1 MATYEAATWSEL
13 ATLAAT
19 KTFGTND
26 IIKITADIDCNS
38 EIPEGVPST
47 LEFQYASGVGTACTV
62 TLDGSYEENGT
73 TKSRTIR
80 NLRTNIS
87 SPVEIFLCENIILK
101 NLDFKNLIIDKNLC
115 RGKRGGSTC
124 NLIKCRFVGKR
135 SEYLVGQTGS
145 ENNMTFTSCA
155 FNMQFVGS
163 NKVYIPLNGAGSGHY
178 ATAKFCRFK
187 ETYGGWDVS
196 QGYDTST
203 KFMRLIGCYI
213 SGEIVGDSSIVI
225 TDNYSYDSV
234 IQNVL
239 DAELKTKAASG
250 TTISVSAPKG
260 VWKNLILPFDGS
272 STTPYTYT
280 NVSSTLAIPESP
292 SDMTDTTKLYNDG
305 FDVVH

>member
-19 KTFGTND
+19 KTFGDND
-26 IIKITADIDCNS
+26 TIRITADIDCNS

-47 LEFQYASGVGTACTV
+47 LYFQARSGVGTGCKV
-62 TLDGSYEENGT
+62 TIDGEYTENGT

-80 NLRTNIS
+80 NLRTHIS

-101 NLDFKNLIIDKNLC
+101 NLDFKNIILNKCLV
-115 RGKRGGSTC
+115 RGYRSGAIC

-135 SEYLVGQTGS
+135 TEHLVGATNSG
-145 ENNMTFTSCA
+145 NKMTFTSCA
-155 FNMQFVGS
+155 FNVEFVGS
-163 NKVYIPLNGAGSGHY
+163 NVSYIPLNGADSSNY
-178 ATAKFCRFK
+178 ATANFCRFK
-187 ETYGGWDVS
+187 ETYGGWNVS
-196 QGYDTST
+196 QGYDAST
-203 KFMRLIGCYI
+203 KYMRLIGCYI
-213 SGEIVGDSSIVI
+213 NGEIVGDGSIVI
-225 TDNYSYDSV
+225 TDKYSYDSV
-234 IQNVL
+234 IQNVV
-239 DAELKTKAASG
+239 DAELKTKATSG
-250 TTISVSAPKG
+250 TTISVTAPKG